1 MNTISATKENSEP
14 TVSKATLSQEVFSQG
29 DVIVC
34 VQNLKRTFGD
44 KKTGDKQALKG
55 VSLEVKKGQVFGI
68 VGENGAGK
76 TTLIKHLLGLYKPQQ
91 GSVRLFD
98 KDPVLD
104 PPGVLS
110 EIGYLS
116 EEPDLP
122 AWMTVDELLK
132 FSATFY
138 PKWDQAYADQ
148 LVDTFELVRS
158 KKVKELSKGQRARI
172 GLVLAQAHRPE
183 LLLLDE
189 PSSGLDPIVR
199 KDILSAIIKN
209 VSEEGRTVIF
219 SSHLLDEIER
229 VCDVLVMVHQGSI
242 ILSGAL
248 EDILCDHH
256 VLTVK
261 FSSPLAGSLEGTLQL
276 PNLHKVINIGPE
288 VILECS
294 GNLAEITSLLEQ
306 HAQILQHRLMTLD
319 EIFTSRTAD
328 PSFQAG
334 VEGIFE

>member
-1 MNTISATKENSEP
+1 MKVVAMTKDKTSIEQADASIYQYGDSI
-14 TVSKATLSQEVFSQG
+14 VSVQG
-29 DVIVC
+29 
-34 VQNLKRTFGD
+34 LKRSFGD
-44 KKTGDKQALKG
+44 KHALKG

-76 TTLIKHLLGLYKPQQ
+76 TTLIKHLLGMYKPQQ
-91 GSVRLFD
+91 GSVSLFG

-104 PPGVLS
+104 PTGVLA

-122 AWMTVDELLK
+122 AWMTIDELLK
-132 FSATFY
+132 FSASFY

-148 LVDTFELVRS
+148 LVNTFELERS

-209 VSEEGRTVIF
+209 VSEEGRSVIF
-219 SSHLLDEIER
+219 SSHLLDEVER
-229 VCDVLVMVHQGSI
+229 VCDVLVMIHQGSI
-242 ILSGAL
+242 ILSGTL
-248 EDILCDHH
+248 EDILCSHH
-256 VLTVK
+256 VITIK
-261 FSSPLAGSLEGTLQL
+261 FAGPLDASLQL
-276 PNLHKVINIGPE
+276 SNLHKVTNIGPE

-294 GNLAEITSLLEQ
+294 GELEAIKQTLHQ
-306 HAQILQHRLMTLD
+306 HGQVLEHRHMTLD
-319 EIFTSRTAD
+319 EIFTSRSSD
-328 PSFQAG
+328 PSYQAG
-334 VEGIFE
+334 VLA